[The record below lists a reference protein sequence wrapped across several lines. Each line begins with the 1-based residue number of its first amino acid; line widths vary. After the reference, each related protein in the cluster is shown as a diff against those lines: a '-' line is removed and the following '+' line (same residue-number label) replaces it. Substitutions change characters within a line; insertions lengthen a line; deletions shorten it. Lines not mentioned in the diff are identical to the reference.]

1 MDQPTRINDE
11 MQILWQN
18 GEFVFA
24 SRANRKKTYRR
35 WAILCSSFNS
45 DSSNKNAVLFP
56 CVIFLMFPFCG
67 RCSCRDFTRNF
78 VFTFF
83 QLLYSSLLSS
93 TIAVARTVRDANSL
107 LDLHFIIQQNNEQT
121 KKKWQWILTP
131 LKRPLEIDTVI
142 STFCGC
148 PNTRTMPWW
157 LMTVGRLYICNRIL
171 RTGRFCSRNVLT
183 AFHCHFWR
191 D

>member
-78 VFTFF
+78 VFTFI
-83 QLLYSSLLSS
+83 QLLYSSLSISLLSS

-121 KKKWQWILTP
+121 KKNGSEYWRHWK
-131 LKRPLEIDTVI
+131 
-142 STFCGC
+142 
-148 PNTRTMPWW
+148 
-157 LMTVGRLYICNRIL
+157 GRLRSIQWYRRSAVV
-171 RTGRFCSRNVLT
+171 RTREPCPG
-183 AFHCHFWR
+183 